1 MVLRQRAR
9 KVALAHL
16 LLAEHLPSG
25 TNKRYLLPS
34 AQGDWEEQKVS
45 LAHPLPLVQ
54 QPLFLRFLLLE
65 VLRLVVL
72 VKMARLTLLQDQ
84 RLGNYL
90 AAYII
95 LVGLAL
101 VALTTT
107 VTSELRRVLAEVV
120 RLTNPEHLIQAA
132 VAVALPRLLVPTLQE
147 KMVVQAWLWC
157 RIPGHNK

>member
-1 MVLRQRAR
+1 
-9 KVALAHL
+9 
-16 LLAEHLPSG
+16 
-25 TNKRYLLPS
+25 
-34 AQGDWEEQKVS
+34 

-147 KMVVQAWLWC
+147 KMVVQV
-157 RIPGHNK
+157 